1 MGDWYDYIKSA
12 AQDAAQK
19 VKHFYE
25 DVFPDW
31 SNLPTVS
38 NPVVLAVK
46 GADAVITKSV
56 TMATDAAVRRE
67 GFEPFDKLPD
77 DYYIDEQQSKDIQN
91 RSVSSL
97 VSNYAQATANAVT
110 EAPGKIAD
118 AFATAPG
125 DMPIWVKLTITAAV
139 VVGTA
144 VALQSLTTGQNRHV

>member
-67 GFEPFDKLPD
+67 GFEPFNKIPD
-77 DYYIDEQQSKDIQN
+77 DYYIDEQYSVDVQN
-91 RSVSSL
+91 RSVGNL
-97 VSNYAQATANAVT
+97 VADYAKATANAVT

-125 DMPIWVKLTITAAV
+125 DMPLWVKLTIGAAV
-139 VVGTA
+139 VVGSA
-144 VALQSLTTGQNRHV
+144 VVLQSITTGQSRHV